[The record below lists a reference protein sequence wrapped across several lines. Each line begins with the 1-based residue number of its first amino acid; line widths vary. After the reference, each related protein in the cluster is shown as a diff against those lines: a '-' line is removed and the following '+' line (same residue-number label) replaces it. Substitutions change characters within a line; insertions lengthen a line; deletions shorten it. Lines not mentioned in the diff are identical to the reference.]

1 MFSLKSIIF
10 GALSGFINS
19 LFGAGGGILT
29 VPYLKSRGL
38 SQKSAQASALAV
50 LLPVSVINTVIYYL
64 NGYFSISDG
73 ICFVPF
79 GFLGALT
86 GVFIVNKIPN
96 RILNLIFSIFLL
108 YTGIRFIL

>member
-1 MFSLKSIIF
+1 MFNLKSLLF
-10 GALSGFINS
+10 GVLSGFINS

-38 SQKSAQASALAV
+38 SQKKAQASALAV
-50 LLPVSVINTVIYYL
+50 LLPISVINTVIYYF
-64 NGYFSISDG
+64 NGYFSLSDG
-73 ICFVPF
+73 IYFLPF

-86 GVFIVNKIPN
+86 GVLVVNKIPN